1 MAITGA
7 RYGTELEKYSAEHPE
22 PRATIGDVA
31 DHIEHLRKVAGVD
44 HLGIGSDFYGAH
56 AQMSIGLEDTSRYPV
71 LFAELI
77 RRGWSDEELIN
88 LARGNLLRAC
98 VPRNGRQPSSSRRV
112 HRPTAPSKRSITDD
126 RSLTSIEEGSH
137 RAGTG
142 EQVVAE

>member
-31 DHIEHLRKVAGVD
+31 DHIGHLRKVAGVD

-56 AQMSIGLEDTSRYPV
+56 AQMSIGLEDTSRYPA

-88 LARGNLLRAC
+88 LARGNLLRALRAR
-98 VPRNGRQPSSSRRV
+98 VRAAAKLQQARLPSYR
-112 HRPTAPSKRSITDD
+112 T
-126 RSLTSIEEGSH
+126 IEEIDHG
-137 RAGTG
+137 RPKPN
-142 EQVVAE
+142 VY

>member
-56 AQMSIGLEDTSRYPV
+56 AQMSIGLEHTSRYPA

-88 LARGNLLRAC
+88 LARGNPASRPAC
-98 VPRNGRQPSSSRRV
+98 HGAGGSQAPAGASTVLPHHRR
-112 HRPTAPSKRSITDD
+112 D
-126 RSLTSIEEGSH
+126 RSRTTE
-137 RAGTG
+137 A
-142 EQVVAE
+142 

>member
-56 AQMSIGLEDTSRYPV
+56 AQMSICFAPACHGMGGSQAPAGASTV
-71 LFAELI
+71 LPHH
-77 RRGWSDEELIN
+77 RR
-88 LARGNLLRAC
+88 
-98 VPRNGRQPSSSRRV
+98 
-112 HRPTAPSKRSITDD
+112 D
-126 RSLTSIEEGSH
+126 RSRTTE
-137 RAGTG
+137 A
-142 EQVVAE
+142 